1 MSIRKRNSRKAKKG
15 FVYEVYFNYT
25 NIYGIPSR
33 YSKSGFITKKQ
44 AEDHET
50 EKKNELLSNGI
61 IRKNINLTLNQV
73 FDEAVKRDFPNIYQE
88 NSIISYKNYYNR
100 HVKNDIGNYLIIA
113 IDYSIVQDFFNRKNE
128 CGQSLIDGIKKVL
141 NATFVYAQKCG
152 YIQTNYINLIKPKGK
167 EVEAKKKVY
176 TDKEFNTVLND
187 INAWNNEYST
197 PFIIALYVGKYT
209 ALRISEVF
217 ALDWTDIDFISNT
230 INVNKKLVYKSNH
243 LHISNTM
250 KTSSSKAI
258 IPLALPLKNILL
270 EWNKIHNTIHVI
282 SDNNDN
288 HIDPFKLQNKLREI
302 NKRRS
307 ISFTF
312 HMLRH
317 TYATQLYNGNVDIKT
332 VQALLRHNNANTTLN
347 VYTHINLAKLSNT
360 VENIFNSESVEKVSK
375 KEMIIN

>member
-1 MSIRKRNSRKAKKG
+1 MSIRKRNSKKAKKG

-88 NSIISYKNYYNR
+88 NSIISYKNYYNK

-113 IDYSIVQDFFNRKNE
+113 IDYSIVRDFFNRKNE

-167 EVEAKKKVY
+167 EVEAKEKVY
-176 TDKEFNTVLND
+176 TDEEFNTVLND
-187 INAWNNEYST
+187 INAWHNEYST
-197 PFIIALYVGKYT
+197 PFIIALYIGKYT

-230 INVNKKLVYKSNH
+230 INVNKKLVYKSNY

-307 ISFTF
+307 INFTF

-347 VYTHINLAKLSNT
+347 VYTHTNMAKLSNT